1 MSFCLMTVL
10 NLGRI
15 EWKLNEL
22 VALACFV
29 WVRRLISKIW
39 SSYHMIHMM
48 LWWWYDDDIMIIW
61 WYDVYMMIITIW
73 WSDRVLVETKTQ
85 MNIWMRAV
93 LRIKLG
99 KCSLI
104 LFHLIAKLILTQN
117 RQLLQFLPIGHSRG
131 HGREPEIE
139 NFTIPWPSEMSKI
152 ISIITTIT
160 IIIDL
165 VADDHPLA
173 VVGDLLVVGGGA
185 VPAAR
190 AGADGA
196 TSARIWKKSRR
207 CKTFRG
213 RKY

>member
-1 MSFCLMTVL
+1 
-10 NLGRI
+10 
-15 EWKLNEL
+15 
-22 VALACFV
+22 
-29 WVRRLISKIW
+29 
-39 SSYHMIHMM
+39 
-48 LWWWYDDDIMIIW
+48 
-61 WYDVYMMIITIW
+61 
-73 WSDRVLVETKTQ
+73 
-85 MNIWMRAV
+85 MRAV

-139 NFTIPWPSEMSKI
+139 NVTIPRSSEMSQFQDLQKFHYFKI
-152 ISIITTIT
+152 IIIITTIT

-185 VPAAR
+185 VPAAG

-196 TSARIWKKSRR
+196 AGARVWEVFSLE
-207 CKTFRG
+207 G
-213 RKY
+213 EV